1 MRYREGVASRI
12 LWRIPPQSPVVCPPV
27 RKEEGGI
34 VLGGGRPSPLL
45 GCVVSAGAAAAAA
58 GALIIYEGGGR
69 WERTLVCPHTHRQ
82 LRRKHNGNEDEQGS
96 RQRFFP
102 CTSIQMRDLPSF
114 LPFLSSP
121 SVHGYS
127 GQTEYYNRPN
137 MIFAICRKVFF
148 A

>member
-1 MRYREGVASRI
+1 MGKDTRVA
-12 LWRIPPQSPVVCPPV
+12 
-27 RKEEGGI
+27 
-34 VLGGGRPSPLL
+34 
-45 GCVVSAGAAAAAA
+45 
-58 GALIIYEGGGR
+58 
-69 WERTLVCPHTHRQ
+69 THTHRQ

-127 GQTEYYNRPN
+127 GETEYYNRPN
-137 MIFAICRKVFF
+137 MIFAICRKVFLHKRCLRLWTTSIPNPLSIHQFCLIF
-148 A
+148 ALEYF

>member
-1 MRYREGVASRI
+1 MGKDTRV
-12 LWRIPPQSPVVCPPV
+12 P
-27 RKEEGGI
+27 
-34 VLGGGRPSPLL
+34 
-45 GCVVSAGAAAAAA
+45 
-58 GALIIYEGGGR
+58 
-69 WERTLVCPHTHRQ
+69 THTHRQ
-82 LRRKHNGNEDEQGS
+82 LRRKHNGNEDEHGS

-137 MIFAICRKVFF
+137 MIFAICRKAIFCINAASVWGQRQFPIRF
-148 A
+148 PSTNSA